1 MSWEVHAACKG
12 APITLFFPEI
22 GASTRP
28 AKKYCAVCPVRQ
40 VCLDT
45 AMALPVNEDH
55 GVRGGMSARARRE
68 LRQAQALTLAA

>member
-1 MSWEVHAACKG
+1 MSWEAFAACKG

-68 LRQAQALTLAA
+68 LRQSTSLIAA